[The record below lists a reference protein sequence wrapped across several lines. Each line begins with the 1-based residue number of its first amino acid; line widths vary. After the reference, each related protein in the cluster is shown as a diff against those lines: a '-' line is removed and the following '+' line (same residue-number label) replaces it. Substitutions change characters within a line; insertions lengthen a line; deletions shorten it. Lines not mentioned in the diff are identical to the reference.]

1 MDKEIFGNRS
11 FADERHRHIYEVDP
25 DMVQQFEDAG
35 LSFTGKDESDRHM
48 ETFVY
53 PLSFT
58 CNWANWYGQYRG
70 LDPWD
75 VYSSVLLVIGQTG
88 MASIGDLIHG
98 MFIVQKLSAG
108 ELPQQSSHQC
118 DQSSTSSCGDGFF
131 CDERPSVKRE
141 LVNIWNSKLR
151 NLKGSAHVHAMGSE
165 KKNSAGTENL
175 NNQYT
180 VLNVTSGV
188 LHFVGDSMVPDTIDK
203 NFPEGAKVLQ

>member
-1 MDKEIFGNRS
+1 MQ
-11 FADERHRHIYEVDP
+11 VDP

-48 ETFVY
+48 EIYSLVRLWTETDAEERMIC
-53 PLSFT
+53 FT